1 MASTRKMADSVTYR
15 EKRRKDSVKKFL
27 NGEAR
32 RPYILRE
39 DISCGLK
46 DPTIDRFG
54 EESENIN
61 SSSCACQETLGKF
74 ADNFKSM
81 LHTGQKLVNRASIQ
95 QPKTANKKYRDIN
108 QQNKWLIENVFD
120 SYGNYIFCFSCIKN
134 ILDVGGKRLHRL
146 REIKRRQAKAPTI
159 RVRKDRISTEQ
170 TCDVVP
176 PATVTNVL
184 AWWTNLEDSS
194 IIELHNPPK
203 LHHGKSNNS
212 KEDLLARF
220 LEFIDHN
227 SQPNGRRVGSHGPLF
242 FLNSKFDRI
251 NAPSA
256 SEVGKPE
263 QWKRRSLVY
272 EYSRTLED
280 NKSISNGTAK
290 KWLKIY
296 RPKHTIC
303 PKKTDYCEMCVECQ
317 EQKRRHET
325 ISMRLQQEGNGNE
338 DEIRENKALS
348 ESYGLLLEEHK
359 MDAANELEHYR
370 QQTNKSGSLY
380 HYIEELQKKE
390 SKSKKEKAKLQE
402 LTGQITFTLSLD
414 YQQSKLTPHWGFSP
428 QPSETYYL
436 RKLSHNIFG
445 IVDHTLT
452 KNAVYVLDERAG
464 GAKNADITISLVDHY
479 IHQQIPSWARHLCLF
494 MDNGATNKNQFI
506 IQWAMQLVERS
517 DYDTIRM
524 CFFVPGHGK
533 NDADRLFSRI
543 SHAFYNND
551 VFVTEHLLRLIRD
564 TLGPS
569 DKCIHASSRDIVN
582 WKGLLAQKY
591 NSLKEIQNYRDF
603 LIKRNAKGRVVVY
616 HKECCYAGEYVHKE
630 LLKNNIDSGLD
641 LTGEVKNFTYEAKGM
656 SPDLSK
662 EKVADL
668 VKMYNKFIDP
678 ILRPEWLPGSHTITT
693 PRVTTSSPSSELARE
708 HRAALKKRNKD
719 KKVQNKMHIK

>member
-1 MASTRKMADSVTYR
+1 MADSVTYR

-46 DPTIDRFG
+46 DQAINSFC

-61 SSSCACQETLGKF
+61 SSSCVCQETLGKF
-74 ADNFKSM
+74 ADSFKSM
-81 LHTGQKLVNRASIQ
+81 LHTGPKLFNRASIQ

-108 QQNKWLIENVFD
+108 QQNKWLLDNVFD
-120 SYGNYIFCFSCIKN
+120 SYGNYTFCFSCIKN

-146 REIKRRQAKAPTI
+146 RGIKRQQASAPTI
-159 RVRKDRISTEQ
+159 RVRKDQVSTEQ
-170 TCDVVP
+170 TCNVVP

-184 AWWTNLEDSS
+184 GWWASLENSS

-203 LHHGKSNNS
+203 LHHGKSNYS
-212 KEDLLARF
+212 KEDLLTRF
-220 LEFIDHN
+220 LGFIDNN

-256 SEVGKPE
+256 SEAGKPD

-272 EYSRTLED
+272 EYVRTLEE

-290 KWLKIY
+290 KWLKMY
-296 RPKHTIC
+296 RPKHAIC

-325 ISMRLQQEGNGNE
+325 ISVRLQQEGNGNE

-359 MDAANELEHYR
+359 MDAANELDHYR
-370 QQTNKSGSLY
+370 HQTNKSRSLY
-380 HYIEELQKKE
+380 NHLEELTKKE
-390 SKSKKEKAKLQE
+390 SKSKEEKVQLQE
-402 LTGQITFTLSLD
+402 LIGQITFTLSLD
-414 YQQSKLTPHWGFSP
+414 YQQSKLTPHWGFSA

-445 IVDHTLT
+445 IVDHTLA
-452 KNAVYVLDERAG
+452 KNAVYVLDERTG
-464 GAKNADITISLVDHY
+464 GAKNADITISSIDHY

-494 MDNGATNKNQFI
+494 MDNGATNKNQFM
-506 IQWAMQLVERS
+506 IQWAMELIERN

-543 SHAFYNND
+543 SHAFHNND
-551 VFVTEHLLRLIRD
+551 VFVTEHLLKLIRD

-569 DKCIHASSRDIVN
+569 DRCIHATSRDIVN

-591 NSLKEIQNYRDF
+591 TSLKEITSYRDF
-603 LIKRNAKGRVVVY
+603 LIERNAKGRVVVY
-616 HKECCYAGEYVHKE
+616 HKECCYAGVDFLIE
-630 LLKNNIDSGLD
+630 
-641 LTGEVKNFTYEAKGM
+641 
-656 SPDLSK
+656 
-662 EKVADL
+662 
-668 VKMYNKFIDP
+668 
-678 ILRPEWLPGSHTITT
+678 
-693 PRVTTSSPSSELARE
+693 
-708 HRAALKKRNKD
+708 
-719 KKVQNKMHIK
+719 